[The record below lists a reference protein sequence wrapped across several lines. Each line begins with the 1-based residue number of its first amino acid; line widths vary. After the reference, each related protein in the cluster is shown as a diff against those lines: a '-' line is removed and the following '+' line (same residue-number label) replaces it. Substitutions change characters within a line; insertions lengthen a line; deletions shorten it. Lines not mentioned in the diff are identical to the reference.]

1 MLRMGGGGHPGAAGI
16 PAPAVHP
23 AESCN
28 PVFARRTF
36 ILSNPVILSRYVAQP
51 VVSFRHDRGPL
62 LARKD
67 LPPNSPRDDGTVIAQ
82 YGATKVYVNL
92 GDVPRTV
99 GGHALGPYGWKIEPA
114 GSAF

>member
-1 MLRMGGGGHPGAAGI
+1 MLRMWARTSPGAAGI
-16 PAPAVHP
+16 PASAVNP

-62 LARKD
+62 LARTD
-67 LPPNSPRDDGTVIAQ
+67 LPTNSPRDDGTVIAQ

-99 GGHALGPYGWKIEPA
+99 GGHALGPYGWTVEA
-114 GSAF
+114 AE